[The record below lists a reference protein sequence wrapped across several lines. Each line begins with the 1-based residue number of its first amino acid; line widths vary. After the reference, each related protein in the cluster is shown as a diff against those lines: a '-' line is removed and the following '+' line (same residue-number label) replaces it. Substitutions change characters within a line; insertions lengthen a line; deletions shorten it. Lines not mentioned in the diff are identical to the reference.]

1 MSVSIC
7 VYWGPRQRPL
17 DGLVPQAAA
26 YFRVLAKA
34 DPGLARWAP
43 VGRSLKQAMLSE
55 PVDTSSPEVLRRLL
69 LKGQNRTDVAPRK
82 PIPELGYTLS
92 LWNQRHGN
100 LEASTSVHCGAY
112 SQYLSEDSQN
122 NALLEL
128 SFPNEEGLAVGVL
141 LDVFREAIDI
151 WQPVWGTIWR
161 YFHGAHAA
169 GAPWDPSHVQYAF
182 YQSQSGLGPA
192 GREIGTQQVTADRGR
207 LWINDATAPFMEKRL
222 LAPAALPPC

>member
-7 VYWGPRQRPL
+7 VYWGPRPRPL
-17 DGLVPQAAA
+17 DELVSQAAA
-26 YFRVLAKA
+26 YFHVLAEA
-34 DPGLARWAP
+34 DKGLSRWAP
-43 VGRSLKQAMLSE
+43 MGRSLKQAMLSE

-69 LKGQNRTDVAPRK
+69 LKGQNKTDMPPRQ
-82 PIPELGYTLS
+82 PIPELGYRLS
-92 LWNQRHGN
+92 LWNQRRGN
-100 LEASTSVHCGAY
+100 LEASASVHCGAY

-128 SFPNEEGLAVGVL
+128 SFPNEEGLAAGVL
-141 LDVFREAIDI
+141 LDVFREAIHI

-161 YFHGAHAA
+161 YVHGAHAA

-192 GREIGTQQVTADRGR
+192 GREIGRQQVTADRGR
-207 LWINDATAPFMEKRL
+207 LWINDATAPFMEKS
-222 LAPAALPPC
+222 